1 MRNFAKDGPPKY
13 RKPEPLHKG
22 WHYIGDGKFHDPSLD
37 SDPMRGRRWMI
48 DPGAGS
54 GKSFEKFQ
62 QGMKND

>member
-1 MRNFAKDGPPKY
+1 
-13 RKPEPLHKG
+13 
-22 WHYIGDGKFHDPSLD
+22 
-37 SDPMRGRRWMI
+37 MRGRRWMI